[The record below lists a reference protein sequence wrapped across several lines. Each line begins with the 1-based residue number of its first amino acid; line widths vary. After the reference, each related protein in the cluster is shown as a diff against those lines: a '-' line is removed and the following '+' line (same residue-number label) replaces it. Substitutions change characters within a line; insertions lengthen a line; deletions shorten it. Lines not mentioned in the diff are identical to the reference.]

1 MERRRRVARAR
12 GAAAKTEPFPGSLLA
27 LSPDLVYFSKDVIT
41 KIWDCVSECC
51 RQDLLLK
58 KRVGLMGLGTI
69 HIMKKPIW
77 QGKLEGF
84 LVDSPEFDLDKPFL
98 VGNKLPHGN
107 SLAPELSKADELVC
121 AEVALRLHVPKAT
134 VVMCIKATTRVFE
147 WALSSRQNFDFVFKD
162 IGVLVCRGGHVAM
175 RFFED
180 LAREVAQSENLADSL
195 LQSPNL
201 RQSFIAHTE
210 KDISEL
216 PPGGVLVLPHFVQV
230 DGKSKP
236 HPVNASLQSTGT
248 TSAELQ
254 PTPGTVPGQRLLSR
268 PRVSPS
274 RIRDVEKRK
283 ADAGGQ
289 RGSLLPPIIGSSGQK
304 GRAVEQ
310 MEAPGAG
317 VLAPRRQFP
326 PVAEQGRQE
335 KEAASPP
342 GQFERVRKKR
352 AAAVAGVAAALSPQG
367 EETMKTPSPLGRRPK
382 PKTPRAKQ
390 VLANLESFRVSRE
403 QCMKALQINK
413 LRKWSQDSSSAW

>member
-107 SLAPELSKADELVC
+107 SLAPELSRADELVC

-147 WALSSRQNFDFVFKD
+147 WALASRQNFDFMFKD

-201 RQSFIAHTE
+201 RQSFTAHME

-236 HPVNASLQSTGT
+236 HPVTASLQSSG
-248 TSAELQ
+248 TSAEHQL
-254 PTPGTVPGQRLLSR
+254 TPGNVPGQRLLSR

-289 RGSLLPPIIGSSGQK
+289 RGRTGYGGGIMSCVLVCDTGVGSCPVSQD
-304 GRAVEQ
+304 RF
-310 MEAPGAG
+310 
-317 VLAPRRQFP
+317 L

-367 EETMKTPSPLGRRPK
+367 EETMKTPSPLGRRQK
-382 PKTPRAKQ
+382 PK
-390 VLANLESFRVSRE
+390 
-403 QCMKALQINK
+403 
-413 LRKWSQDSSSAW
+413 

>member
-175 RFFED
+175 RFFEG

-201 RQSFIAHTE
+201 RQSFIARTE

-248 TSAELQ
+248 TSAEHQL
-254 PTPGTVPGQRLLSR
+254 TPGNVPGQRLLSR

-274 RIRDVEKRK
+274 RIRDVEVAGREKRK

-289 RGSLLPPIIGSSGQK
+289 RG
-304 GRAVEQ
+304 R
-310 MEAPGAG
+310 
-317 VLAPRRQFP
+317 
-326 PVAEQGRQE
+326 
-335 KEAASPP
+335 
-342 GQFERVRKKR
+342 
-352 AAAVAGVAAALSPQG
+352 
-367 EETMKTPSPLGRRPK
+367 
-382 PKTPRAKQ
+382 TPRAKQ

-413 LRKWSQDSSSAW
+413 LRKCLVKQKELHDPGEEQKWDVGSGQPQCTRKNGIKESLTWVCELLLCTREQQCLVTQVSLLDTD